1 MNQVLKNE
9 YNISHRFWI
18 TSNNE
23 AFLGKGRVELLLKIQ
38 ELGSLKQAS
47 EALKMSYRKAYYSIS
62 HINKVADKPVVLIK
76 RGGKNGGSSTIT
88 PHGLELIERFQKL
101 TKQFEG
107 FIDEQ
112 SL

>member
-1 MNQVLKNE
+1 M
-9 YNISHRFWI
+9 
-18 TSNNE
+18 
-23 AFLGKGRVELLLKIQ
+23 
-38 ELGSLKQAS
+38 GSLKKAS

-88 PHGLELIERFQKL
+88 AHGLELIERFNKL
-101 TKQFEG
+101 SKEFDE
-107 FIDEQ
+107 FIENQ